1 MSRLAPI
8 DVEKLD
14 AEQLRVYEAVVAG
27 PRGSVRGPVPF
38 WLKSPGLADPAQRL
52 GAFLRFESGLP
63 AKLRELAILVTAR
76 ATTAQYEWYMH
87 RPIAETAGL
96 APAVAD
102 AIAQRGEPD
111 FADEDERLT
120 YALAVTLNRTH
131 GIDEALFRR
140 GLARFGE
147 RGIVELVG
155 LVGYYTMVAMTL
167 NAFGAALPEGMA
179 PPLPA

>member
-14 AEQLRVYEAVVAG
+14 EEQRRVHDAVLAG
-27 PRGSVRGPVPF
+27 PRGRVTAQMPF
-38 WLKSPGLADPAQRL
+38 WLRSPGLADPAQRL
-52 GAFLRFESGLP
+52 GAFLRFESELP

-76 ATTAQYEWYMH
+76 ATTAQVEWCIH

-96 APAVAD
+96 SPAIAD
-102 AIAQRGEPD
+102 AIAARAEPV
-111 FADEDERLT
+111 FTDEDEALT
-120 YALAVTLNRTH
+120 YALARALCQSY
-131 GIDEALFRR
+131 GIGEALFGR

-147 RGIVELVG
+147 KGMVELVG

-167 NAFGAALPEGMA
+167 NAFDADLPEGMA
-179 PPLPA
+179 SPLSS

>member
-8 DVEKLD
+8 EVEKLD
-14 AEQLRVYEAVVAG
+14 EEQKRVYDAVIAG
-27 PRGSVRGPVPF
+27 PRGGVRGPVPF

-52 GAFLRFESGLP
+52 GAFLRFESGLAP
-63 AKLRELAILVTAR
+63 KLRELAILVTAR
-76 ATTAQYEWYMH
+76 ASTAQYEWYMH
-87 RPIAETAGL
+87 RPLAEKAGL
-96 APAVAD
+96 EPAIAD
-102 AIAQRGEPD
+102 AIAARGEPA
-111 FADEDERLT
+111 FADDDEALT
-120 YALAVTLNRTH
+120 YALAVSLTKTH

-147 RGIVELVG
+147 RGMVELVG

-167 NAFGAALPEGMA
+167 NAFGATLPDGMA

>member
-8 DVEKLD
+8 EVEKLD

-27 PRGSVRGPVPF
+27 PRGGVRGPVPF

-52 GAFLRFESGLP
+52 GAFLRFQSSLP

-87 RPIAETAGL
+87 RPLAEKAGL

-102 AIAQRGEPD
+102 AIAARAEPA
-111 FADEDERLT
+111 FADEDEALT
-120 YALAVTLNRTH
+120 YALAASLSRTH
-131 GIDEALFRR
+131 GLDEALFRR
-140 GLARFGE
+140 GLGRFGE
-147 RGIVELVG
+147 RGMVELVG

-179 PPLPA
+179 PPLAA

>member
-1 MSRLAPI
+1 MSRLTPI

-14 AEQLRVYEAVVAG
+14 AEQKRVYDAVAAG
-27 PRGSVRGPVPF
+27 PRGVVRGPVAL

-76 ATTAQYEWYMH
+76 TTTAQYEWFMH
-87 RPIAETAGL
+87 RPIAEKAGL

-102 AIAQRGEPD
+102 AIAARTAPP
-111 FADEDERLT
+111 FADEDEALT
-120 YALAVTLNRTH
+120 YALASALNRTYA
-131 GIDEALFRR
+131 IDEALFGR

-147 RGIVELVG
+147 RLMVELVG

-167 NAFGAALPEGMA
+167 NALGATLPEGTE

>member
-8 DVEKLD
+8 EVEKLD
-14 AEQLRVYEAVVAG
+14 AEQRIVYDAVVAG

-52 GAFLRFESGLP
+52 GAFLRFESELP

-76 ATTAQYEWYMH
+76 ATTAQFEWYMH
-87 RPIAETAGL
+87 RPLAEKAGL
-96 APAVAD
+96 PPAIAD
-102 AIAQRGEPD
+102 AIAVRAEPV
-111 FADEDERLT
+111 FADEDEALT
-120 YALAVTLNRTH
+120 YALARVLCQNY
-131 GIDEALFRR
+131 GIGEALFGR

-147 RGIVELVG
+147 KGMVELVG

-167 NAFGAALPEGMA
+167 NAFGAALPEGTA
-179 PPLPA
+179 PPLSS

>member
-8 DVEKLD
+8 EVEKLD
-14 AEQLRVYEAVVAG
+14 AEQLRVYEAVKSG
-27 PRGSVRGPVPF
+27 PRGGVRGPVPF

-52 GAFLRFESGLP
+52 GAFLRFESSLP

-87 RPIAETAGL
+87 RPLAEKAGL
-96 APAVAD
+96 APAAAD
-102 AIAQRGEPD
+102 AIAARAEPA
-111 FADEDERLT
+111 FADEDEALT
-120 YALAVTLNRTH
+120 YGLAASLSRTH
-131 GIDEALFRR
+131 GLDEALFRR

-147 RGIVELVG
+147 RGMVELVG